1 MHLNL
6 KDEGG
11 SLSLLV
17 QKGYQDIFIKGNESS
32 FVLVIE
38 VL

>member
-11 SLSLLV
+11 SLSLLA
-17 QKGYQDIFIKGNESS
+17 QNGYQDIFIMGNESS